1 MTDEYQHR
9 DGQKT
14 VTLEVYQSEP
24 LARMAA
30 TRLEAEGIRC
40 MLRSVGAGPGLWG
53 LTANIPYALDTW
65 EEDAVAARE
74 ILNLMPAEIEERTR
88 QPLTGDR
95 SLPWL
100 IFLVVVVLV
109 AAALVVQ
116 LADAAFGWLLG

>member
-1 MTDEYQHR
+1 MDEYRHR

-88 QPLTGDR
+88 QPLDNKWTLTR
-95 SLPWL
+95 L
-100 IFLVVVVLV
+100 IFLVAVVLV
-109 AAALVVQ
+109 VASLLFQ
-116 LADAAFGWLLG
+116 LTDAAFGWLLG